1 MRLRL
6 ARGAP
11 AARSSVVAGARAVIV
26 ASREARTWLAANQRH
41 IVGVVVPYL
50 AMIAVAALVGWFV
63 AAAVNS

>member
-1 MRLRL
+1 
-6 ARGAP
+6 
-11 AARSSVVAGARAVIV
+11 VVAGVRAVIV
-26 ASREARTWLAANQRH
+26 VSRAARTWLAANQRH